1 LCILKGEITLTLNE
15 AEEQKAIK
23 RLEAMI
29 EAFHCGEL
37 TCLTGNKL
45 DVDYSHISDDAVYA
59 SK

>member
-1 LCILKGEITLTLNE
+1 MTLNE

-29 EAFHCGEL
+29 EAFHRGEH
-37 TCLTGNKL
+37 TCLKGNKV
-45 DVDYSHISDDAVYA
+45 DVDYSHMSDDTVYA

>member
-1 LCILKGEITLTLNE
+1 MTLNE

-29 EAFHCGEL
+29 ETFHHGEL
-37 TCLTGNKL
+37 TCLTGNKV
-45 DVDYSHISDDAVYA
+45 DVDYSHMSNDTVYA